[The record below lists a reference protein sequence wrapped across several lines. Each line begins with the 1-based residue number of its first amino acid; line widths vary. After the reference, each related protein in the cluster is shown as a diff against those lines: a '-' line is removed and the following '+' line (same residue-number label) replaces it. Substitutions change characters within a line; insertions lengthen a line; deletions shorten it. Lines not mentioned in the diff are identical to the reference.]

1 MVTSFQIML
10 ALHCFLVPLLLI
22 TGSTNSTP
30 VDTTDTTD
38 AANTDDT
45 DVESTDF
52 CADLTCEV
60 CPKEGCN
67 QLCAELNCEER

>member
-1 MVTSFQIML
+1 ML
-10 ALHCFLVPLLLI
+10 ALYYLLVPPLLI
-22 TGSTNSTP
+22 TGSTNATP
-30 VDTTDTTD
+30 VDSTD
-38 AANTDDT
+38 AANADNT

-67 QLCAELNCEER
+67 QLCAELNCEGR